1 MPSRAQAVWTLC
13 YLIVF
18 LFAVGFTHAGGTEF
32 TIGLRVGLPLGGL
45 PFLMGIELGV
55 GFPLGWGVA
64 SLLIGGDG
72 KTLFL
77 IGYEYPLLHGD
88 GGGSTRLRFTTGV
101 SYFDLDAPF
110 PSPLVGGGV
119 AYRHLVS
126 AAAQVALSGDLL
138 YPIALHVPLLAV
150 GGGWFSP

>member
-1 MPSRAQAVWTLC
+1 MPLRTMKSFCVFAF
-13 YLIVF
+13 LIA
-18 LFAVGFTHAGGTEF
+18 LTFAHVGAMEF
-32 TIGLRVGLPLGGL
+32 AIGLRVALPLGEL
-45 PFLMGIELGV
+45 PLLLGVELGV
-55 GFPLGWGVA
+55 EFPLGWGVS

-77 IGYEYPLLHGD
+77 IGYEYPLLYGD

-119 AYRHLVS
+119 AYRHPVS
-126 AAAQVALSGDLL
+126 EMIQAALSGDLL
-138 YPIALHVPLLAV
+138 YPVALRTPLLTL

>member
-1 MPSRAQAVWTLC
+1 MPSRAIQFFR
-13 YLIVF
+13 VF
-18 LFAVGFTHAGGTEF
+18 AFLVALAFAHAGAMEF
-32 TIGLRVGLPLGGL
+32 TIGLRVGLPLGDL
-45 PFLMGIELGV
+45 PLLLGVELGV
-55 GFPLGWGVA
+55 EFPLGWGVA

-77 IGYEYPLLHGD
+77 IGYEHPLFHGD

-101 SYFDLDAPF
+101 FYFDLDAPF
-110 PSPLVGGGV
+110 PSPLIGGGV

-126 AAAQVALSGDLL
+126 EAVQVALSGDLL
-138 YPIALHVPLLAV
+138 YPIVLRAPLLTI